1 MLNLRPGLPSRRNDF
16 SCDARGALPREVEV
30 KSTMY
35 LAARGLP
42 PAQDPELMTDIAQ

>member
-1 MLNLRPGLPSRRNDF
+1 MLNLRPGLPFRRNDF
-16 SCDARGALPREVEV
+16 SCDARGASPREVEV